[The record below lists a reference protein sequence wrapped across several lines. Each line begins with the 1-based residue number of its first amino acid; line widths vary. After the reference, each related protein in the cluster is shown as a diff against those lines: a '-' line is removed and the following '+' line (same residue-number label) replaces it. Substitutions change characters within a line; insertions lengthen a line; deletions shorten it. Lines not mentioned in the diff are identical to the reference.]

1 MHQAASTKY
10 NVMRNVLISLPIILI
25 IIAGLFAFNIILYKK
40 NIYSISLGTEIEAN
54 ILDKPALLVMDIQ
67 EGTTGVLSDND
78 FYKTSS
84 GTLISNINKLIDSAS
99 KYNIPVIYVR
109 NEVSNYLINLI
120 NSKLAQGSQGIVL
133 DKRLKKVRGYQLLN
147 DKMDAFGNAPLD
159 SILVSR
165 GINKLYFAGL
175 DPAYSIGNTVAAAR
189 NRNYRVGL
197 ITDAIISESSSLK
210 KKKIQEFSDKGCE
223 VLSSDEYFKK
233 LQDAGY

>member
-1 MHQAASTKY
+1 
-10 NVMRNVLISLPIILI
+10 
-25 IIAGLFAFNIILYKK
+25 
-40 NIYSISLGTEIEAN
+40 
-54 ILDKPALLVMDIQ
+54 
-67 EGTTGVLSDND
+67 
-78 FYKTSS
+78 
-84 GTLISNINKLIDSAS
+84 
-99 KYNIPVIYVR
+99 
-109 NEVSNYLINLI
+109 
-120 NSKLAQGSQGIVL
+120 
-133 DKRLKKVRGYQLLN
+133 
-147 DKMDAFGNAPLD
+147 MDAFGNAPLD